1 MVKNSFAVWVCCYLL
16 LDSVSCHIMCHET
29 ESSSKQQQ
37 TAMYVIS
44 VEHYNVYS
52 RESKGGGTKHRA
64 SPPLQKVG
72 GHVPLSTHGSTPMGG
87 RPSVIGRPGVQAPL
101 KSSPGSLSILAVYIM
116 CTE

>member
-52 RESKGGGTKHRA
+52 RESKGGGDKTQGVPSTSKSRGTY
-64 SPPLQKVG
+64 PLV
-72 GHVPLSTHGSTPMGG
+72 HPRIYAHGWE
-87 RPSVIGRPGVQAPL
+87 AL
-101 KSSPGSLSILAVYIM
+101 CHWEAWSPGSP
-116 CTE
+116 